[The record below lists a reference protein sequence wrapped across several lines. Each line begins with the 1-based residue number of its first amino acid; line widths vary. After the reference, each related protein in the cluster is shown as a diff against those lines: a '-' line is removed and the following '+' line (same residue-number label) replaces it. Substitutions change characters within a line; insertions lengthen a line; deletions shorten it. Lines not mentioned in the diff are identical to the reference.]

1 MAWGCIIVQNIVW
14 VIWVM
19 SYLIFCVL
27 CTHIFIYII
36 YTLSL
41 VYIFEKTSPQHN
53 PCKLL
58 ESTETIPHFQFFKQN
73 LEPFSLSLFG
83 PTEFLQPKDL
93 ATILAKA
100 TVVGSAWYEING
112 TFAYVLGILREL
124 NSTSGASNKK
134 THLTF
139 RVGGGVLGW
148 DLWSFS
154 RVKTAWSLPQLE
166 SRLRKH
172 ERFGGV
178 YKGSNESPCDPM
190 RTI

>member
-1 MAWGCIIVQNIVW
+1 
-14 VIWVM
+14 M
-19 SYLIFCVL
+19 SHMSHELS
-27 CTHIFIYII
+27 HILRTYIHIHNI
-36 YTLSL
+36 YTLPCVHIRKNIS
-41 VYIFEKTSPQHN
+41 QHN

-124 NSTSGASNKK
+124 NSTSGASNKE

-148 DLWSFS
+148 DLWSFT